1 MGKLCFLTGNNEAA
15 HDPAALDLNLIQL
28 FVTIVEAGT
37 LSEAALRQG
46 VTRSHVSRNLQKLER
61 AFGAQLIR
69 RHPAAGTDAHEGSV
83 LYDHGARMARE
94 VESAR
99 HALQKL
105 GAEPTGHVRLS
116 LPTGLGELDMLRPLL
131 VRFAL
136 EHPSLSLRVL
146 FSNRVSDLISS
157 EIDVAL
163 RPSRCRARLCG
174 ARTRPHQVAPVRR
187 ARVPGAH
194 GHAGHPRDLGRFD
207 FLGPPGPARRPR
219 CACAQG
225 PTARSQAGATLM
237 GVNVNNVYAIA
248 FGLGT
253 AFVGIAAGLL
263 APQYPVFP
271 TVGTYFVLTAFVI
284 VVLAAW
290 AACTARWP
298 GR

>member
-1 MGKLCFLTGNNEAA
+1 MTT
-15 HDPAALDLNLIQL
+15 PPVLDLNLIQL

-69 RHPAAGTDAHEGSV
+69 RTTRRLELTHEGSV

-163 RPSRCRARLCG
+163 RAISVPPQDYVARELGRIKWHLCAAPEYL
-174 ARTRPHQVAPVRR
+174 ARMGMPA
-187 ARVPGAH
+187 
-194 GHAGHPRDLGRFD
+194 HPRDLGRFD
-207 FLGPPGPARRPR
+207 FLGPPGARPRQR
-219 CACAQG
+219 CACAARANRMKSSWPLACNPSISRSWPKPPAKARAWRCCR
-225 PTARSQAGATLM
+225 PTSCVPTWRPGACCRCCPPTRPKARATSS
-237 GVNVNNVYAIA
+237 IS
-248 FGLGT
+248 
-253 AFVGIAAGLL
+253 
-263 APQYPVFP
+263 
-271 TVGTYFVLTAFVI
+271 
-284 VVLAAW
+284 
-290 AACTARWP
+290 
-298 GR
+298 